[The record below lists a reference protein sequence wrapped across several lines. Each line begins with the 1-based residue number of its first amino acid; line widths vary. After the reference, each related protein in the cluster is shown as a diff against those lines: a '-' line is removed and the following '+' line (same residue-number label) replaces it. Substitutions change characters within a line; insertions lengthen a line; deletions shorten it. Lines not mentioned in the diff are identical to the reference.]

1 MSIARYCDKCGTP
14 VPRSESRF
22 CLSCGSELTPHQSQ
36 RAGESLPEDG
46 PVQDSPAHLDQSV
59 QAEVPATEVVEEQ
72 PGPGSFDAGSTVV
85 GPRRPIWRR
94 WKVIICVPVG
104 ILVLLF
110 VLALVFG
117 ESSPGGGSDTRCE
130 NARDRLD
137 AVGHSLSQEV
147 KIDTGLSVPLRAVGS
162 PLRKELLEA
171 ERAARG
177 DVKRYCEG
185 AEPKP
190 EPSASTQDTT
200 ARAGTGRDP
209 QRVERGQTQALP
221 GITDTAPSPQIP
233 VPTATVLPVLI
244 PASPLGSDTIT
255 LITTASGLQYR
266 DLVVGTGG
274 DARDGLTAV
283 VHYTGWL
290 VDGTKFDSSL
300 DRGDPISFPI
310 GQGRV
315 IQGWDE
321 GVASMNVGGKREL
334 TIPPDLGYGDR
345 GAGGVIPPGATLI
358 FEVELLELR

>member
-1 MSIARYCDKCGTP
+1 
-14 VPRSESRF
+14 
-22 CLSCGSELTPHQSQ
+22 
-36 RAGESLPEDG
+36 
-46 PVQDSPAHLDQSV
+46 
-59 QAEVPATEVVEEQ
+59 
-72 PGPGSFDAGSTVV
+72 
-85 GPRRPIWRR
+85 
-94 WKVIICVPVG
+94 
-104 ILVLLF
+104 
-110 VLALVFG
+110 
-117 ESSPGGGSDTRCE
+117 
-130 NARDRLD
+130 
-137 AVGHSLSQEV
+137 
-147 KIDTGLSVPLRAVGS
+147 
-162 PLRKELLEA
+162 
-171 ERAARG
+171 
-177 DVKRYCEG
+177 
-185 AEPKP
+185 
-190 EPSASTQDTT
+190 
-200 ARAGTGRDP
+200 
-209 QRVERGQTQALP
+209 
-221 GITDTAPSPQIP
+221 
-233 VPTATVLPVLI
+233 
-244 PASPLGSDTIT
+244 